1 LEGLQVPGQPDV
13 YSKTL
18 SQGRKGGKKEREE
31 EGRREREGRGRE
43 REGGRGREREKT
55 REKTSWLRILA
66 SREMTSLWLRISVS
80 RGQAF
85 SL

>member
-1 LEGLQVPGQPDV
+1 MYIVKPCL
-13 YSKTL
+13 
-18 SQGRKGGKKEREE
+18 KGGREE
-31 EGRREREGRGRE
+31 RRRGKR